1 MRRKE
6 TRRAAAAFAD
16 PATHDVCVA
25 RQPIF
30 DQLSKISAYELLYRP
45 STDDGDGAAGQ
56 GPSGAAATARV
67 ILAAISDFG
76 LDHLAGPADVHINLP
91 AELIRSPIDIPL
103 PPSRVV
109 LEVLEDVEADD
120 AVVAG
125 IEAYRAR
132 GFRIALDDFA
142 WLPGQGDPRLLVLA
156 DCVKVDVL
164 LQPPETLG
172 AMVAELRSR
181 GILMIAEKVETG
193 EQFARCRGMG
203 FVGFQGFFLQRPE
216 TFKGQRAEGFQSTT
230 LQVLAALQSPDY
242 STDEVEKLV
251 SRDVGLVHRV
261 LLRLNSAYYGFP
273 SPVSSIR
280 HGVNLLGRDN
290 LLKLCAIISLA
301 AFRDRPTWLLANTL
315 VRARMCELLRS
326 DAAADEAGA
335 CFMAGML
342 SHLDALL
349 GLPLDEALRSLA
361 LSPTVRDAVL
371 SRSGP
376 VGSTLAA
383 VEAWERGDW
392 PAVAAVGHRDLTRVR
407 AAYLDA
413 VAWSEETVGLTAD

>member
-1 MRRKE
+1 
-6 TRRAAAAFAD
+6 
-16 PATHDVCVA
+16 
-25 RQPIF
+25 
-30 DQLSKISAYELLYRP
+30 
-45 STDDGDGAAGQ
+45 
-56 GPSGAAATARV
+56 
-67 ILAAISDFG
+67 
-76 LDHLAGPADVHINLP
+76 
-91 AELIRSPIDIPL
+91 
-103 PPSRVV
+103 
-109 LEVLEDVEADD
+109 
-120 AVVAG
+120 
-125 IEAYRAR
+125 
-132 GFRIALDDFA
+132 
-142 WLPGQGDPRLLVLA
+142 
-156 DCVKVDVL
+156 
-164 LQPPETLG
+164 
-172 AMVAELRSR
+172 
-181 GILMIAEKVETG
+181 
-193 EQFARCRGMG
+193 
-203 FVGFQGFFLQRPE
+203 
-216 TFKGQRAEGFQSTT
+216 EGFQSTT

-290 LLKLCAIISLA
+290 LLKLCAILSLA

-326 DAAADEAGA
+326 DTAADEAGA

-392 PAVAAVGHRDLTRVR
+392 PAVVAVGHRDLTRVR